1 MTHLYIGTDH
11 TTSPTVSKPHHGII
25 AAESTTTTFIQHHSH
40 RQPLDIPN
48 TELQP
53 LRYDVLSRFCG
64 DKLCRVPSRFC
75 GRRLHR
81 HSLSGTNCAKH
92 TATRSLE
99 LTARSIPYIVCTAD
113 PASDIAR
120 DRVIVME
127 FSVEVA
133 LHSYHIGEMGLVIIN
148 VPEWDHFVMRMMT
161 AAVTTGYPLHH
172 IECAMTTPAKTSIYR
187 LCLCL
192 FGLFWAH
199 FCCQLC
205 GDCPFASLTMN
216 ITTCINAQFECVD
229 YICEGHLIDLCGLN
243 VDRSPG

>member
-1 MTHLYIGTDH
+1 
-11 TTSPTVSKPHHGII
+11 
-25 AAESTTTTFIQHHSH
+25 
-40 RQPLDIPN
+40 
-48 TELQP
+48 
-53 LRYDVLSRFCG
+53 
-64 DKLCRVPSRFC
+64 
-75 GRRLHR
+75 
-81 HSLSGTNCAKH
+81 
-92 TATRSLE
+92 
-99 LTARSIPYIVCTAD
+99 
-113 PASDIAR
+113 
-120 DRVIVME
+120 ME

-133 LHSYHIGEMGLVIIN
+133 LHSYHIGEIGLVIIN